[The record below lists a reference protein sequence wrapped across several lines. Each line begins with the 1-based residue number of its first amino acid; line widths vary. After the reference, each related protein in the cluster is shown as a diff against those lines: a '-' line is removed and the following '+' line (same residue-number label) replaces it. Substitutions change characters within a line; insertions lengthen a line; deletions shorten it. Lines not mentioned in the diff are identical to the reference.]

1 MVERTPI
8 MLVVVVVYMLACMY
22 AAVSSTPQKSV
33 SEPTRVIL
41 YGANGGL
48 PDDMT
53 EDNLKNL
60 LKRNALADAKDIQ
73 EITFIRGARMA
84 IVTLFNPKVAA
95 KISERST
102 IKYNGQSLYFELD
115 SVMDQISDLLM

>member
-1 MVERTPI
+1 MGKGTTITLTVA
-8 MLVVVVVYMLACMY
+8 VYMLACMY
-22 AAVSSTPQKSV
+22 ARVSGTPPQSV
-33 SEPTRVIL
+33 SQPTRVIL
-41 YGANGGL
+41 FGANGGL

-53 EDNLKNL
+53 EDNVKNL

-73 EITFIRGARMA
+73 EITFLRNARMA

-115 SVMDQISDLLM
+115 SVMDEISDLLL